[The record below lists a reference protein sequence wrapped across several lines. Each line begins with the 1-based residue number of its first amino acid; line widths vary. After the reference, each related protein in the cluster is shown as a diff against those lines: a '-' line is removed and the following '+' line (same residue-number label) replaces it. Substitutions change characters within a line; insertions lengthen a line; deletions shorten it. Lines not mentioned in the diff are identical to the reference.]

1 MNEKGIVDNKNFG
14 KTTELLLSNKIKPSE
29 KICLVEGKKVVTND
43 KENAGQFFPNAV
55 KNLKIPDFSDTEP
68 LADNISHPTLKA
80 TTKYR
85 NHPSISAIE
94 KKH

>member
-1 MNEKGIVDNKNFG
+1 MKNKQ
-14 KTTELLLSNKIKPSE
+14 TLLSNKIKSSVN
-29 KICLVEGKKVVTND
+29 ICLVESEKLVTND